1 MTQFGF
7 FLSPWFLLVFTFIQ
21 RPDQRVQIYL
31 VIFPIPSEDFL
42 EIDNLFDK
50 KLSVFAFTFLA
61 LLLGGLSSS
70 NTGDDIWYQEL
81 TKSSLNPPGYVFGI
95 VWPILYLFMSI
106 SSYRAFENIYKIFF
120 VKLFFNNIWSWLFF
134 AFHLPVIALLDIWLL
149 IFLNIKI
156 TIVLFKTDRISTF
169 LYIPYVLWLCF
180 ASYLNLF
187 IVINN

>member
-7 FLSPWFLLVFTFIQ
+7 FLSRWFLLVFIFIQ
-21 RPDQRVQIYL
+21 KQGQRVQIYL
-31 VIFPIPSEDFL
+31 VIFPILSEDFL
-42 EIDNLFDK
+42 EIDNLFNK

-61 LLLGGLSSS
+61 LILGGLSSS
-70 NTGDDIWYQEL
+70 NTADDIWYQEL

-106 SSYRAFENIYKIFF
+106 SAYRAFEKIYKIFF
-120 VKLFFNNIWSWLFF
+120 VQLFFNTIWSWLFF

>member
-21 RPDQRVQIYL
+21 KQGQRVQIYL
-31 VIFPIPSEDFL
+31 VIFPILSEDFL
-42 EIDNLFDK
+42 EIDNLFNK

-70 NTGDDIWYQEL
+70 NTGDEIWYQEL
-81 TKSSLNPPGYVFGI
+81 TKSSLNPPSYVFGI

-106 SSYRAFENIYKIFF
+106 SAYRVFGKIYKIFF
-120 VKLFFNNIWSWLFF
+120 IQLFFNTIWSWLFF

-149 IFLNIKI
+149 IFLNVKI
-156 TIVLFKTDRISTF
+156 TIVLFKTDKISSF
-169 LYIPYVLWLCF
+169 LYMPYVIWLCF